1 MKKKVKAKAV
11 FALVLLVVFAAVI
24 GIAAY
29 SIDQNT
35 GVVTGEEETY
45 DEELSYLTLY
55 DENYGYSHNFESFLF
70 MGTDASGNEEASGED
85 YSGSMADFAAVVIFD
100 KTERTYSILQLNRDT
115 MVEVRMMDRRGLGV
129 ATANLQLC
137 TAHWY
142 GGTKEQSC
150 ENTVEAV
157 SRFLGDL
164 PIDGYYALPMEEIPS
179 LNHAVGGVTLTV
191 EGDFSKVDPSL
202 AEGETI
208 TLTDEQAYTYIQSR
222 YDVDDGENLGRME
235 RQRQFMYAFLEKVQE
250 KARGDSGFALDLYGQ
265 LKASVTTD
273 INDKQ
278 MSRIA
283 NRFSNY
289 TSMGVFSFEG
299 TARTGQALGDGVDHM
314 EFYPDEASVI
324 QIMTALYGLEK
335 E

>member
-11 FALVLLVVFAAVI
+11 FALVLLMVFAAAI
-24 GIAAY
+24 TIAAHF
-29 SIDQNT
+29 IDRNT
-35 GVVTGEEETY
+35 DVVTGEEETY
-45 DEELSYLTLY
+45 TEELSYLTLY
-55 DENYGYSHNFESFLF
+55 DEEYGYSHSFENFLF
-70 MGTDASGNEEASGED
+70 MGTDASGNEEASGGD
-85 YSGSMADFAAVVIFD
+85 YSGSMADFTALVIFD
-100 KTERTYSILQLNRDT
+100 KTKRTYAVLQFNRDT
-115 MVEVRMMDRRGLGV
+115 MVEVRLMDQWGRGE
-129 ATANLQLC
+129 ATANIQLC

-150 ENTVEAV
+150 ENTVDAV
-157 SRFLGDL
+157 SGFLGGL
-164 PIDGYYALPMEEIPS
+164 PIDGYYALSMEEIPS
-179 LNHAVGGVTLTV
+179 LNHSVGGVTLTV
-191 EGDFSKVDPSL
+191 EGDFRKVDPTL
-202 AEGETI
+202 VEGETI

-222 YDVDDGENLGRME
+222 YGIDDGENLGRMN
-235 RQRQFMYAFLEKVQE
+235 RQRQFMHAFLEKVQE
-250 KARGDSGFALDLYGQ
+250 KVQGDSGFAMDLYGQ
-265 LKASVTTD
+265 LKDSATTD

-278 MSRIA
+278 ISRMA

-299 TARTGQALGDGVDHM
+299 TVRTGQALGDGVDHA